1 MSIGA
6 LGMLETYGLIA
17 AIEGLD
23 SALKAAN
30 VTLSGFKYVTG
41 GLVTFFVTGDV
52 GACKAAIAAGE
63 AAANKVGKVISSLVI
78 PRPAESTTQI
88 SSLTERPGG
97 RKRSTGIHRRDFPAK
112 PRTKSESAPKPEQQS
127 VPESAPVS
135 KVIPEPVVEK
145 AAAPAIK
152 PEAKPAPASEPK
164 KANGPKAKAAASE
177 HAGYTEE
184 ELREIKTTDLR
195 KLARGIPNIPLTRIE
210 IRDSKKEPLIK
221 AILEAQE
228 NNR

>member
-30 VTLSGFKYVTG
+30 VTLAGFKYVTG

-52 GACKAAIAAGE
+52 GACNAAIAAGE
-63 AAANKVGKVISSLVI
+63 AAAKKVGKVISSLVI

-112 PRTKSESAPKPEQQS
+112 PRTKSEPAPKPEQQS

-135 KVIPEPVVEK
+135 GAMPKPAVEQASAPALKPEP
-145 AAAPAIK
+145 
-152 PEAKPAPASEPK
+152 KPAPAE
-164 KANGPKAKAAASE
+164 NGPAPKIKAVAPK

-195 KLARGIPNIPLTRIE
+195 RLARGIPNIPLTRIE

>member
-63 AAANKVGKVISSLVI
+63 AAAKKVGKVISSLVI

-135 KVIPEPVVEK
+135 KAIPEPAVEK
-145 AAAPAIK
+145 AAVPAIK

>member
-6 LGMLETYGLIA
+6 LGMLETYGLLA

-41 GLVTFFVTGDV
+41 GFVTFFVTGDV

-63 AAANKVGKVISSLVI
+63 AAAKKVGKVISSLVI

-97 RKRSTGIHRRDFPAK
+97 RKRSTGIHSRDFPAK

-127 VPESAPVS
+127 VPEAAPVS
-135 KVIPEPVVEK
+135 KAIPEPAAEK
-145 AAAPAIK
+145 ADAPAIK
-152 PEAKPAPASEPK
+152 PEPKPVSAGEPK

-184 ELREIKTTDLR
+184 ALREIKTTDLR

>member
-1 MSIGA
+1 MS
-6 LGMLETYGLIA
+6 
-17 AIEGLD
+17 
-23 SALKAAN
+23 KA
-30 VTLSGFKYVTG
+30 
-41 GLVTFFVTGDV
+41 
-52 GACKAAIAAGE
+52 
-63 AAANKVGKVISSLVI
+63 
-78 PRPAESTTQI
+78 
-88 SSLTERPGG
+88 
-97 RKRSTGIHRRDFPAK
+97 
-112 PRTKSESAPKPEQQS
+112 
-127 VPESAPVS
+127 
-135 KVIPEPVVEK
+135 IPEPAVEK
-145 AAAPAIK
+145 AAVPAIK

>member
-30 VTLSGFKYVTG
+30 VTLTGFKYVTG

-63 AAANKVGKVISSLVI
+63 AAAKKVGKVISSLVI

-112 PRTKSESAPKPEQQS
+112 PRTKSEPAPKPEQQS

-135 KVIPEPVVEK
+135 GAMPEPAVEQASAPALKPETKPAPANDSGNAPKTK
-145 AAAPAIK
+145 AAAPK
-152 PEAKPAPASEPK
+152 R
-164 KANGPKAKAAASE
+164 
-177 HAGYTEE
+177 AGYTEE

-195 KLARGIPNIPLTRIE
+195 RLARGIPNIPLTRIE